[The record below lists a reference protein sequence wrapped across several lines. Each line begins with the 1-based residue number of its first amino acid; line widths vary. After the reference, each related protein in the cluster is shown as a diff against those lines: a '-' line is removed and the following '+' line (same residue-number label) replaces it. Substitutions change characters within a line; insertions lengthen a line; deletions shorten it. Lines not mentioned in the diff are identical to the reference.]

1 MIALDPTR
9 WSAPM
14 ARTDILFRWADRVLG
29 LGLAIALAGVLLTA
43 LPRSARAAD
52 AVVTATGPVVTQARD
67 AGQFRAIAVS
77 GGIDLKVR
85 QGDQPAIEVK
95 VEANLLPYLETTT
108 ENGTLQVRWKKG
120 SRLRVKDTPQ
130 VSVTAVELQSIAT
143 AGSGD
148 VAIAPLKT
156 PKLSI
161 SLAGSGDV
169 SIDTVQADEL
179 VVSIA
184 GAGDVTASGQAQRL
198 QLRIAGSGDIR
209 CDALKADDVAVS
221 ISGSGDAAVH
231 AAKSLSVNIAGTGDV
246 RYQGDAQVKSS
257 IVGSGSVRKR

>member
-1 MIALDPTR
+1 
-9 WSAPM
+9 M

-52 AVVTATGPVVTQARD
+52 AAVTATGPVVTQARD
-67 AGQFRAIAVS
+67 AGEFRAIAVS

-95 VEANLLPYLETTT
+95 VEANLLPYLETTM

-148 VAIAPLKT
+148 VVIAPLKT

-179 VVSIA
+179 AVSIA

-246 RYQGDAQVKSS
+246 RYQGDPQVKSS